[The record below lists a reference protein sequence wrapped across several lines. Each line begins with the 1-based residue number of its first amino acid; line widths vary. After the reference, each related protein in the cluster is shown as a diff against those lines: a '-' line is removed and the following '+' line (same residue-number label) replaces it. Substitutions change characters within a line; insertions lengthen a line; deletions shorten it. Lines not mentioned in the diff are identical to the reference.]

1 MEALLNLK
9 RLAGNV
15 RGERF
20 LNFLDYG
27 LWGDREWPCN
37 CAAALWPNEDFDD
50 AYLRKAWWCSLKFFW
65 NYRTS
70 YERTNKG
77 FSKKPER
84 PQKNTLQQMVVI
96 SIKQSN
102 GEGFLYETT
111 TDTLNDDLIESL
123 VNIHNARLQ
132 AQFIADAVRGLA
144 AYGPMKN
151 PEDNSSGLDVS
162 FQIFELSCGKSQ
174 SNK

>member
-1 MEALLNLK
+1 
-9 RLAGNV
+9 
-15 RGERF
+15 
-20 LNFLDYG
+20 
-27 LWGDREWPCN
+27 
-37 CAAALWPNEDFDD
+37 
-50 AYLRKAWWCSLKFFW
+50 
-65 NYRTS
+65 
-70 YERTNKG
+70 
-77 FSKKPER
+77 
-84 PQKNTLQQMVVI
+84 MVVI